1 MKTYRAGES
10 VSYGVYFST
19 RPIDMHLVSAEGELL
34 EGKSDATYR
43 RMPTW
48 LAVAFGPLIGG
59 AFVIAFPAILLAV
72 LFMAAGKAI
81 MSLVRGAAESNVH
94 LAGVRWEPTAAYLNK
109 PDGEDGENRKD
120 GEPAELSVLET
131 EVEAR
136 KSDEG

>member
-10 VSYGVYFST
+10 VSYGVYFSG
-19 RPIDMHLVSAEGELL
+19 RPIDMHIVSAEGELL
-34 EGKSDATYR
+34 EGKADATYR

-48 LAVAFGPLIGG
+48 LAIAFGPAIGG
-59 AFVIAFPAILLAV
+59 IFVMAFPAIIFAA

-81 MSLVRGAAESNVH
+81 MGLVRNTAESNVH
-94 LAGVRWEPTAAYLNK
+94 LAGMRWEPTAAYLNK
-109 PDGEDGENRKD
+109 TEGGEEVEGEDSDEKS
-120 GEPAELSVLET
+120 ELEA